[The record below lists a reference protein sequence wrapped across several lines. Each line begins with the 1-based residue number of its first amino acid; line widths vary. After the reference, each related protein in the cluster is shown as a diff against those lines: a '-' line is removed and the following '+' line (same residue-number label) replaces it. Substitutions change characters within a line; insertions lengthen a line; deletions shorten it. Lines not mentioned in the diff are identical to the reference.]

1 MQLKIKIAIALILA
15 AVPSAFASLIPLA
28 PGNVIGFL
36 GAYPGPFPAAS
47 ILDNQT
53 GPIVENTQNGT
64 YWLNSDNGPAN
75 AYIVIDLGVAFHLAS
90 FDLFNTHNANFGDR
104 GTGNFSI
111 EASNSIAPGTGASIG
126 SDLSGPIVTLVS
138 GTLLAA
144 NPSVSPL
151 VAQTFLSSDPG
162 TYRYIRFSP
171 HTVASFNPPCCG
183 TNVYGLNEL
192 RAFDAPTTV
201 PEPATMAI
209 FGVGLAV
216 IGLLR
221 KRTA

>member
-1 MQLKIKIAIALILA
+1 MKIKIAIALILA

-162 TYRYIRFSP
+162 SYRYIRFSP

-209 FGVGLAV
+209 FGVGLAAL
-216 IGLLR
+216 GLLR